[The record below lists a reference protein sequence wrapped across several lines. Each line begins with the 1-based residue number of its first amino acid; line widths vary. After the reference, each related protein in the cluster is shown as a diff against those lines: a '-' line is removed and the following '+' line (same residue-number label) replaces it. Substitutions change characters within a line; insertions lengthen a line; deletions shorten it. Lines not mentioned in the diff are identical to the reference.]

1 MSRPLFAAV
10 AALLLLAACAKTDAP
25 PPAAA
30 PAPVTQPGASAQPLP
45 SPLLNQPGK
54 SANFSGGSPA
64 DCQQQCEHGYQVCMD
79 GTAARSDVMS
89 GTMQETRMFGP
100 AARCEVSLASCLRR
114 CNSAAP
120 KK

>member
-1 MSRPLFAAV
+1 MSRPLLAAV
-10 AALLLLAACAKTDAP
+10 AALLLLVGCAKTEAP
-25 PPAAA
+25 APVSA
-30 PAPVTQPGASAQPLP
+30 PAPVTQPGATDPSLP

-54 SANFSGGSPA
+54 PANFSGGSPA

-89 GTMQETRMFGP
+89 GTMQESRMFGP

-114 CNSAAP
+114 CNSAVP
-120 KK
+120 KP